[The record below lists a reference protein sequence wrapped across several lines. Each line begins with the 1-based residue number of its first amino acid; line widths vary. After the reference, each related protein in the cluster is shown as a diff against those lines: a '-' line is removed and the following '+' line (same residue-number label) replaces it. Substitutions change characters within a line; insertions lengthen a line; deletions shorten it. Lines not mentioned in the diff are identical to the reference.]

1 MVKIHARMV
10 ELSIFANKKVSWDK
24 QTSQYEQ
31 LGALCLFI
39 REPRERRQVH
49 HHVRLPFTP
58 PLLSYRRCRLVNIC
72 IGILL
77 VEVGCVGLVHEL
89 RLPRRRDF
97 LPLQRRPVHS
107 LEERL
112 HLHLLRVGEPR
123 SQSQRGVSDEQSR
136 DQRGRRRR
144 KQVLLSIPPPSL
156 H

>member
-58 PLLSYRRCRLVNIC
+58 LSFPT
-72 IGILL
+72 G
-77 VEVGCVGLVHEL
+77 
-89 RLPRRRDF
+89 
-97 LPLQRRPVHS
+97 
-107 LEERL
+107 
-112 HLHLLRVGEPR
+112 
-123 SQSQRGVSDEQSR
+123 GVAS
-136 DQRGRRRR
+136 
-144 KQVLLSIPPPSL
+144 SISA
-156 H
+156 